1 MTPLRRKDHLQGLVV
16 LDLSRLLPG
25 PYASMRLADLGA
37 TVIRIDEPAAA
48 ASYSKRLGNFGETA
62 RQMDRLLGR
71 SKKSLALDLR
81 HPRGQD
87 VVRRLA
93 PRIDVFLEGYRPG
106 VLATGGLGPD
116 DLLALN
122 PRLVY
127 CSLTGYGQ
135 DSSHAQLAGHDL
147 NYTSTTGVLDL
158 VGRREGAPVIPG
170 VQIAD
175 LAGGMAASE
184 AICAALVRRGVT
196 GKGCHLDIAMVDAAF
211 SWLALNRALAAA
223 GEETSRGR
231 SVVTGAVVSY
241 HVYAAA
247 EGGHVALAAL
257 EEKFWSRFCD
267 AVERPGWK
275 GRGLE
280 PVDQPDGIHA
290 ELVMLFRTRTA
301 QEWDDIGRRVDCCLT
316 AVQSFSDVLS
326 SDLALTRNVAVDGG
340 GLGLNSGHLSPG
352 GPGGMIAPSPL
363 PGEHSRELLRGFAF
377 TDAEVDSLVAE
388 RVVAQA

>member
-1 MTPLRRKDHLQGLVV
+1 MTVLRRKDHLRGLVV

-37 TVIRIDEPAAA
+37 TVIRLDDPVNAAN
-48 ASYSKRLGNFGETA
+48 YSSRLGSFGETA

-87 VVRRLA
+87 VVRRLV

-106 VLATGGLGPD
+106 VLEKGGLGPSA
-116 DLLALN
+116 LLALN
-122 PRLVY
+122 PRLIY

-135 DSSHAQLAGHDL
+135 VSSHAQLAGHDL
-147 NYTSTTGVLDL
+147 NYTSTAGVLDL

-184 AICAALVRRGVT
+184 AICAALVGRGIT

-211 SWLALNRALAAA
+211 SWLALNRSLAAA
-223 GEETSRGR
+223 GEETARGR

-247 EGGHVALAAL
+247 DGGHVALAAL

-267 AVERPGWK
+267 AVERPEWK

-280 PVDQPDGIHA
+280 RIDQPGGIHA
-290 ELVMLFRTRTA
+290 ELERLFRTRSA
-301 QEWDDIGRRVDCCLT
+301 RAWDDIGRRVDCCLT
-316 AVQSFSDVLS
+316 AVQSFAEVLS
-326 SDLALTRNVAVDGG
+326 SDLAISRNVAVEEGRA
-340 GLGLNSGHLSPG
+340 GLNSGHLSPG
-352 GPGGMIAPSPL
+352 GAGGEVTPAPS
-363 PGEHSRELLRGFAF
+363 PGEHSREVLRGFDF
-377 TDAEVDSLVAE
+377 TDAEVDSLLAE